1 MRRMHSGFLRGWAAH
16 AAAGLAMAASVHAA
30 TQTWN
35 AAAGAWSDP
44 ANWNPGPAPAA
55 NDTLIFDAAGDG
67 GANTNDLSGL
77 RAAGFIV
84 SNYAH
89 TVALGGQAFTCS
101 SFVVHGIGVTT
112 ATLALAGSG
121 ELAVPSIF
129 MVAAGDGVSGG
140 GADGPRLG
148 GAVTNGIAFVT
159 LGSNASLR
167 VGSPAAGARM
177 RIGYQNGATFAPS
190 HVGSVTAGRGFNAYL
205 STLEIGRR
213 SMGTSASSNL
223 FGVLDLSAVTDP
235 GVLQVTNGLYVGGN
249 GSAGALVLSDAL
261 DLKIGL
267 SPSARA
273 PLLIKNE
280 RPGFTAMSLGAGRL
294 EAYLTTLD
302 LGNTVGGDN
311 YLRAARAAGF
321 LDIAGNV
328 TVGKQPATSWR
339 PNVEVTLGDG
349 IAVRIGSP
357 AARAAFDFAWTA
369 GAHET
374 NTFRVGTNRFEAYL
388 SRLTAGL
395 SSRNSTLSGE
405 KSYVTLD
412 LGRVSSGVLDISG
425 GYTQGV
431 NAAIV
436 SSVVLSDGFATTI
449 GAPAVRATMTI
460 GGGVRWLTN
469 TFSAGGS
476 FSAYLSE
483 LAVGGSSLDY
493 MIGVTNETVLDLAR
507 VTNGTLDVSGDMIVG
522 ALGAVR
528 PGGGTGSWSR
538 GTVILPSIRAQ
549 AGRLFVGCT
558 NTGARGVLV
567 LTGTVFTVTNSVRI
581 DGPPEGDRGQIRISV
596 VGRPAGLDMGPAATL
611 AVSRGE
617 VRIRFEAP
625 PRSAS
630 VYWGL
635 RWAGDHVAELAALT
649 NASPSKL
656 IWDDAGLGPSAGKVG
671 IFATGG
677 YTYVGLAARRGL
689 ITEVR

>member
-1 MRRMHSGFLRGWAAH
+1 MRSMRDGLRSRWAAF
-16 AAAGLAMAASVHAA
+16 AAVGLALASTVHAA

-67 GANTNDLSGL
+67 GVGTNDLPGL
-77 RAAGFIV
+77 RLASWVV
-84 SNYAH
+84 SNYAR
-89 TVALGGQAFTCS
+89 TVDLGGQALTCS
-101 SFVVHGIGVTT
+101 SFVVHGIGAVT
-112 ATLALAGSG
+112 ARLDLAGSG
-121 ELAVPSIF
+121 ELAIPAGF

-159 LGSNASLR
+159 LGSNATLR

-177 RIGYQNGATFAPS
+177 RIGYQNNATFAPR
-190 HVGSVTAGRGFNAYL
+190 HIGSVTAGRGFNAYL

-213 SMGTSASSNL
+213 LAGTSASSNL

-235 GVLQVTNGLYVGGN
+235 GVLQVTNALFIGGN
-249 GSAGALVLSDAL
+249 GSAGGLLLGDAL
-261 DLKIGL
+261 DLRVGASSSI
-267 SPSARA
+267 RA
-273 PLLIKNE
+273 SVSLRNE
-280 RPGFTAMSLGAGRL
+280 RAGYTGVSLGSGRF

-302 LGNTVGGDN
+302 VGNTAGGGN
-311 YLRAARAAGF
+311 YLRADRASGF
-321 LDIAGNV
+321 LDVSGNV
-328 TVGKQPATSWR
+328 TIGKQPASSWK
-339 PNVEVTLGDG
+339 PNADVTLGDG

-357 AARAAFDFAWTA
+357 SARAALDFAWTA

-436 SSVVLSDGFATTI
+436 SSVVLSDGFTTTI
-449 GAPAVRATMTI
+449 GAPAARATMTI
-460 GGGVRWLTN
+460 GSGVRWLTN

-493 MIGVTNETVLDLAR
+493 MAGVTNETVLDLAR

-558 NTGARGVLV
+558 NTGARGALL
-567 LTGTVFTVTNSVRI
+567 LTGTVVGVTTAVRL
-581 DGPPEGDRGQIRISV
+581 DGPSAAGRAQLAVAVRGK
-596 VGRPAGLDMGPAATL
+596 PAGLDLASGATL
-611 AVSRGE
+611 DVNNGSIH
-617 VRIRFEAP
+617 IRFLAPPEAP
-625 PRSAS
+625 AH
-630 VYWGL
+630 YWGL

-649 NASPSKL
+649 NASPAKL
-656 IWDDAGLGPSAGKVG
+656 TWDDTVLAPSLGKAA
-671 IFATGG
+671 IFREHG
-677 YTYVGLAARRGL
+677 YTYVGIPTRRGIL
-689 ITEVR
+689 LEIH